1 MIWLYF
7 SAWVLKRLVTHYK
20 KPTTTYFLW
29 GVYLPQPW
37 SASRVSGSA
46 LQLQGKPVPFASSHI
61 WCTVLFPNV
70 PKGKYTVCTKEGPAV
85 DASTSQGLRRS
96 LRKTRV
102 IIGDSNDESEY
113 QRRGEVSGREK
124 CWLRLRSSYLCCRRK
139 QRQWLA
145 LYEAFSQK
153 STTTLAWLFEKTH
166 SWSFF
171 WHSHI
176 VMTIILCQLLSSQ
189 IGHCRTAYFS
199 HLVSSMFL
207 CCFWLIDSFVFVRL
221 WIGTLGDEG
230 YRIGASPQ
238 TNTIDQDNSTAF
250 QDDWTIPLEDCL
262 IITEK
267 LTQCYETVPR
277 KKTISHMFINLGNI
291 QEYNTERI

>member
-70 PKGKYTVCTKEGPAV
+70 PKGKYTVCTKEGPTV

-102 IIGDSNDESEY
+102 IIGDSNYESEY

-153 STTTLAWLFEKTH
+153 STTTLAWIFEKTH

-171 WHSHI
+171 LAFSYCHDHYSLSI
-176 VMTIILCQLLSSQ
+176 TILTNRTLWDSILFPPCKLN
-189 IGHCRTAYFS
+189 
-199 HLVSSMFL
+199 
-207 CCFWLIDSFVFVRL
+207 VFVLLLVNQQFCFARHWCILWSLFPVPDRPYLVPFRFCSRYSSKFDLSLPYVQSSLAWTRRL
-221 WIGTLGDEG
+221 AV
-230 YRIGASPQ
+230 R
-238 TNTIDQDNSTAF
+238 
-250 QDDWTIPLEDCL
+250 
-262 IITEK
+262 
-267 LTQCYETVPR
+267 
-277 KKTISHMFINLGNI
+277 
-291 QEYNTERI
+291 